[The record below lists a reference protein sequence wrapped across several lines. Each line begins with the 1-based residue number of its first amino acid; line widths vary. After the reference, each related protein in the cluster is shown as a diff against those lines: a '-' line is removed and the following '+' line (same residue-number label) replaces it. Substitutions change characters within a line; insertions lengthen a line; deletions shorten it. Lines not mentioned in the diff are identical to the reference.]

1 MPTISIS
8 EQEALLETLKARFHK
23 NMQRHPNLNW
33 EEIAAL
39 LVAKPEKLWSI
50 NQMELTGGEPDV
62 VIFEGDASVYYVDCA
77 AESPKGRRS
86 LCYDEGA
93 LKARKENKP
102 AGSAVGMAQEMGIEL
117 LTPVQYRKLQTMG
130 EFDLKTSSWVITPP
144 EVRKLEGAFFG
155 DRRFNTVFIYHNGVQ
170 SYYAGRAFRGIIGL

>member
-1 MPTISIS
+1 
-8 EQEALLETLKARFHK
+8 
-23 NMQRHPNLNW
+23 MQRHPNLNW

-62 VIFEGDASVYYVDCA
+62 VIFEGDTTIYYIDCA

-86 LCYDEGA
+86 LCYDEAA
-93 LKARKENKP
+93 LNARKENKP
-102 AGSAVGMAQEMGIEL
+102 AGSAIGMAQKMGIEL

-170 SYYAGRAFRGIIGL
+170 SYYAGRAFRGIISL

>member
-1 MPTISIS
+1 MPTLSIS
-8 EQEALLETLKARFHK
+8 EQEALLETLKTRFHK

-62 VIFEGDASVYYVDCA
+62 VIFEGDTTIYYIDCA

-86 LCYDEGA
+86 LCYDEAA
-93 LKARKENKP
+93 LNARKENKP
-102 AGSAVGMAQEMGIEL
+102 AGSAIGMAQKMGIEL

-170 SYYAGRAFRGIIGL
+170 SYYAGRAFRGIISL